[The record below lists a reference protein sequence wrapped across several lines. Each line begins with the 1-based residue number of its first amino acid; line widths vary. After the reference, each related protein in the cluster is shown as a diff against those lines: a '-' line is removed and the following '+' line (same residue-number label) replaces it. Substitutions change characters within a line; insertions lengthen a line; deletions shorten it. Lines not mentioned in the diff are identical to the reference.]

1 VFADSRVGAQY
12 RFYKAGQQ
20 FPGAWHDIA
29 PSGTFSIPAG
39 AGDGTYTVQMRTA
52 DPCHTFDES
61 DALPA
66 GAAVTRTV
74 FLDTT
79 PPQITITKPS
89 PEGVLFDS
97 DDFSAIEFTIS
108 DAGSGVNQST
118 VKATFD
124 GAAASHGQALDMFL
138 LAPGTHAV
146 EVAAADNL
154 GNGTDTTRTFQL
166 HATSASLL
174 GNLGRSCTEGLI
186 DKKGTCNALST
197 KLEHALD
204 QHNDG
209 RHDVEHNQ
217 LGAFVNQVQA
227 QRGKS
232 IDVATA
238 NRLIAFA
245 QDLIATNG

>member
-1 VFADSRVGAQY
+1 
-12 RFYKAGQQ
+12 
-20 FPGAWHDIA
+20 
-29 PSGTFSIPAG
+29 
-39 AGDGTYTVQMRTA
+39 MRTA

-66 GAAVTRTV
+66 GAPVSRSV

-97 DDFSAIEFTIS
+97 DDFSAIEFTVT

-118 VKATFD
+118 VKSTFD
-124 GAAASHGQALDMFL
+124 NAPATQGQLLDMFL

-146 EVAAADNL
+146 KVFAADNL
-154 GNGTDTTRTFQL
+154 GNATDSTRTFQL

-174 GNLGRSCTEGLI
+174 SNITRSCNEGLI
-186 DKKGTCNALST
+186 SKNGTCNALTT

-204 QHNDG
+204 KHNG
-209 RHDVEHNQ
+209 NRHDVEHNQ
-217 LGAFVNQVQA
+217 LGAFINQTEA

-232 IDVATA
+232 IDTATA